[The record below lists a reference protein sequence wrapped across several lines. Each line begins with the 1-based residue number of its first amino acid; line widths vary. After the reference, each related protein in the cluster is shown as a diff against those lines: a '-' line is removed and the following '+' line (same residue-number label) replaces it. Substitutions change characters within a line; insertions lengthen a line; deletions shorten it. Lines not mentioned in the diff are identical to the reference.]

1 MMGGIGGV
9 VGQGLVI
16 VGWGLVVL
24 QQGLVVVGGVV
35 GQ

>member
-9 VGQGLVI
+9 EGQGLVI

>member
-16 VGWGLVVL
+16 FGWGLVVL

>member
-1 MMGGIGGV
+1 MGGIGGV

>member
-1 MMGGIGGV
+1 MMGGSGGV

>member
-16 VGWGLVVL
+16 VGWGLIVL
-24 QQGLVVVGGVV
+24 QQGFVVVGGVV

>member
-1 MMGGIGGV
+1 MMGGFGGV